1 MSVFSLLENPIPPNP
16 THSKTKQKRETKKNI
31 KNKNK
36 TKQRSV
42 ANPGSITI
50 GVHLLINILSMMET
64 NAQPLIVLMSWSCI
78 LKIFIG

>member
-1 MSVFSLLENPIPPNP
+1 MSVFSLSENPTPPNH

-36 TKQRSV
+36 TKQRGV

-50 GVHLLINILSMMET
+50 DLHLLIDILSMMET

-78 LKIFIG
+78 FKVFIG

>member
-16 THSKTKQKRETKKNI
+16 THSKTKQKRETKKKI
-31 KNKNK
+31 SKTK

-50 GVHLLINILSMMET
+50 DLHLLINILSMMET
-64 NAQPLIVLMSWSCI
+64 NA
-78 LKIFIG
+78 